1 MRSLILAA
9 CAVALAALPAACSSG
24 YRADNEPPPANAP
37 VISYR
42 YVDTDDRALA
52 EEYADNYSEEAYGQD
67 AVELDTD
74 REPGG
79 YEVTYACR

>member
-1 MRSLILAA
+1 MRVLTLAA
-9 CAVALAALPAACSSG
+9 CAATLLLTAACGSS
-24 YRADNEPPPANAP
+24 YRDDGDPVPSDAP

-42 YVDTDDRALA
+42 YVDTDERALA
-52 EEYADNYSEEAYGQD
+52 EEYADNYCEEAYGED

-79 YEVTYACR
+79 YKITFACR